1 MSPRIADV
9 MIPNVVDRHYP
20 APAFIEVAKQLEASG
35 VVDYMQTWD
44 QLASFWAPQVWNPD
58 NAPLAAVAPD
68 ADSYPD
74 MFVMSGY
81 GLAAAP
87 SLGLGIST
95 DAIRRGPTELTQT
108 MLTLANIT
116 EGRTVL
122 MMGAGELKQTKPF
135 GWKRSQGLDR
145 MEDQLKIMRKF
156 LDTDKPVSHDGKHW
170 KLTDAWLGS
179 AKRHKPK
186 IWALGG
192 GPRLMDLA
200 LTYADGFCSMAPYV
214 KSTPE
219 QWAKTV
225 TECKQELE
233 RKGRDPEAYDFAL
246 WFPILAHEDEQ
257 FVQTA
262 LDNPLMKW
270 IAAVCGRLNQADW
283 DAEGLEPPM
292 SRDWHYALHMLPQ
305 KFSDAEVE
313 QVLGRVSH
321 EMSAR
326 SWFHGS
332 PKQVAGQI
340 QEYVDAGANC
350 VCLLDFGPALLP
362 LEEAPS
368 GLSRTIEIARHL
380 KGK

>member
-1 MSPRIADV
+1 MSNRIAKV

-20 APAFIEVAKQLEASG
+20 APAFAEAAKVLEASG

-44 QLASFWAPQVWNPD
+44 QLASFWAPQVWNEQ
-58 NAPLAAVAPD
+58 NSPLAAVAPD
-68 ADSYPD
+68 SDSYPD

-81 GLAAAP
+81 GLQAAP

-95 DAIRRGPTELTQT
+95 DAIRRGPAELAQT

-145 MEDQLKIMRKF
+145 MEDQFKILRAF
-156 LDTDKPVSHDGKHW
+156 WDTDQPVNYQGKHW
-170 KLTDAWLGS
+170 TMTDAWIGK
-179 AKRHKPK
+179 ARQHKPK

-200 LTYADGFCSMAPYV
+200 TTYADGFCSMAPYV
-214 KSTPE
+214 KSTPQE
-219 QWAKTV
+219 WADTV
-225 TECKQELE
+225 AQCRRDLE
-233 RKGRDPEAYDFAL
+233 SKGRDPQDYEFAL
-246 WFPILAHEDEQ
+246 WFPILVHSDDA
-257 FVQTA
+257 FVQRA

-283 DAEGLEPPM
+283 DKVGLEPPM
-292 SRDWHYALHMLPQ
+292 PREWHYALHMLPQ
-305 KFSDAEVE
+305 QFSDTEVE
-313 QVLGRVSH
+313 EIIGRVSH
-321 EMSAR
+321 EMSAL

-332 PKQVAGQI
+332 AEKVAGEI
-340 QEYVDAGANC
+340 QEYVDAGATT
-350 VCLLDFGPALLP
+350 VCLLDFGPVLLP
-362 LEEAPS
+362 LEEAAS
-368 GLSRTIEIARHL
+368 GVQRTIDVARIL